1 MEFGK
6 VEYSSGGVNL
16 SLTIVV
22 QEDFQILKSEGLAGL
37 RRRRLLRLT
46 NEAVA
51 QGVMLG
57 YGDLSCLL
65 VSSISTLKRDI
76 SIIENAGISVIL
88 KGRRRKAFSSMS
100 NSMPLKA
107 SDV

>member
-1 MEFGK
+1 MREFGK
-6 VEYSSGGVNL
+6 VEYSSGGVDLN
-16 SLTIVV
+16 LTIVGR
-22 QEDFQILKSEGLAGL
+22 EDFQILKSEGLAGL

-46 NEAVA
+46 NEAVT
-51 QGVMLG
+51 QGALLG

-65 VSSISTLKRDI
+65 VSSVSTLKRDV

-88 KGRRRKAFSSMS
+88 KGRRRKS
-100 NSMPLKA
+100 NPSISLGA